1 MQELNINSNVCCTVV
16 HLKMY
21 NRYNRWCYY
30 FYFFGHFPPAGFSF
44 LLESSSVMFCQ
55 YKTVVEVVCMIKK
68 LTIIVTVIVTIFFFF
83 VCVEIERG
91 GGGGERERERNK

>member
-1 MQELNINSNVCCTVV
+1 MQELKINSNVCCTVV
-16 HLKMY
+16 HLNMY

-55 YKTVVEVVCMIKK
+55 YKTVVEVVCTDKETHYYCHCHRHHF
-68 LTIIVTVIVTIFFFF
+68 LFFC
-83 VCVEIERG
+83 VCRNRKRRG
-91 GGGGERERERNK
+91 RGREREREK